1 MPQLFPVP
9 VVHHGARHFHIILI
23 GARLQGVGIFLQ
35 LFRAGHVF
43 CPGEVE
49 QGIAVVEQRS
59 RGDDPIGSVVD
70 QKAEIAE
77 VPVGIVYNGIK
88 HDHIPQGLEILR
100 ALLLVERP
108 HGVKSAMRHQASDGH
123 KGDILAGKQV
133 AGGAKLTLPL
143 GEAVADG
150 VDAHGF
156 GDLGSIVFRIRFVA
170 GIGCA
175 GGAAFIQL
183 HFAIYPAP
191 ALGQHAV
198 GGELR
203 AGIQGGPPAAAVAGE
218 RDQAEHA
225 AEPVLVQVVPVER
238 AVEAVLH
245 DPIAV
250 VQGQALADSDDGHGA
265 IDVQAAPGQQ
275 RVDIGAVL
283 RDSAPL
289 NPPAQAFRGRREIE
303 GKQSLL
309 FLIDPFDPQLR
320 RCRVFNDAE
329 PQQRDIE
336 LLQYVAHA
344 RTSLRIDYLY
354 SIRNR
359 VVFQG

>member
-1 MPQLFPVP
+1 MPQLLSVP
-9 VVHHGARHFHIILI
+9 VVHHGARRFHIILV
-23 GARLQGVGIFLQ
+23 GARLQVVGIFPQ
-35 LFRAGHVF
+35 LIRAGHVL

-59 RGDDPIGSVVD
+59 RGDDPVGGIVD
-70 QKAEIAE
+70 QKAEITE
-77 VPVGIVYNGIK
+77 VLVGIVDDGIK

-100 ALLLVERP
+100 SLLFVERP
-108 HGVKSAMRHQASDGH
+108 HGVKSAVRHQASDGH

-133 AGGAKLTLPL
+133 AGGTKLTLPL

-198 GGELR
+198 GGEFR
-203 AGIQGGPPAAAVAGE
+203 AGIQRGPPAAAVACE

-225 AEPVLVQVVPVER
+225 AEPILVQIILVKS

-245 DPIAV
+245 DPVAV
-250 VQGQALADSDDGHGA
+250 VQGQALADGDDRHGA
-265 IDVQAAPGQQ
+265 VDVQAALGQQ
-275 RVDIGAVL
+275 RVDIRAVL
-283 RDSAPL
+283 RDGAPL
-289 NPPAQAFRGRREIE
+289 NPPAQAFRGQREIE
-303 GKQSLL
+303 GKQRLL
-309 FLIDPFDPQLR
+309 FLIDPLNPQLR